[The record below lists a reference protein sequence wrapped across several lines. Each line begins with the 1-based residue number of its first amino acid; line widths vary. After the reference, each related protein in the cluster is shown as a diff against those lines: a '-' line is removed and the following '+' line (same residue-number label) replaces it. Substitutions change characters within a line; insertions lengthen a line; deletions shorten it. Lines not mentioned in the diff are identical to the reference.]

1 MNTRLLAV
9 ALGTAALASP
19 AVAGA
24 ADYGPNTCLNGFVWR
39 EAYSG
44 DVVCVTPATRTRAAQ
59 DNAAAASRRDPNAG
73 YGPNGCQA
81 GYVWREAR
89 ASDLVCVTPDIRAQ
103 AKADN
108 AAAASRRN
116 SLNVSV
122 SRSNGKYVVNASG
135 VNNGTATVGLYWYDT
150 KRTITTFKVNVSGN
164 RFSLNT
170 GKPAGCAGRANAYFR
185 VFDPSSGRSSGR
197 ALITYCVRID

>member
-1 MNTRLLAV
+1 MNKRLLIA

-24 ADYGPNTCLNGFVWR
+24 ADYGPNTCLNGYVWR

-44 DVVCVTPATRTRAAQ
+44 DVVCVTPATRSRAAQ

-73 YGPNGCQA
+73 YGPYGCKS

-89 ASDLVCVTPDIRAQ
+89 ASDLVCVTPNIRTQ

-116 SLNVSV
+116 ALNVSL
-122 SRSNGKYVVNASG
+122 SRANGKYVVNASG
-135 VNNGTATVGLYWYDT
+135 VNNGTATVGLYWSDT
-150 KRTITTFKVNVSGN
+150 KRTIKTFKVSVSGN
-164 RFSLNT
+164 RFSVNT
-170 GKPAGCAGRANAYFR
+170 GKPAGCAGATNAYFR
-185 VFDPSSGRSSGR
+185 VFDPSSGRSSAR
-197 ALITYCVRID
+197 LPITYCVPID

>member
-1 MNTRLLAV
+1 MNKRLLIA

-24 ADYGPNTCLNGFVWR
+24 ADYGPNTCLNGYVWR
-39 EAYSG
+39 EAYTG

-59 DNAAAASRRDPNAG
+59 DNAAAASRRDPDAG
-73 YGPNGCQA
+73 YGPYGCKS

-89 ASDLVCVTPDIRAQ
+89 ASDLVCVTPDIRTQ

-116 SLNVSV
+116 TLSVSL

-135 VNNGTATVGLYWYDT
+135 VNNGTATVGLYWADT
-150 KRTITTFKVNVSGN
+150 KRTIATLKAGVSGN

-170 GKPAGCAGRANAYFR
+170 GKPAGCSGSANAYFR
-185 VFDPSSGRSSGR
+185 VFDPSSGRSSAR
-197 ALITYCVRID
+197 LPITYCVRID